1 MMSDFSILRG
11 KNILQARNLFAVL
24 ASLMLVLIQSDATLA
39 AESERP
45 RRFIYNSD
53 GGNIFI
59 DKKPP
64 MTPAD
69 VFTYVDEVANTQVTT
84 FFICPNYGMPL
95 LYPSKV
101 TEMIGSLMTDEQW
114 QHVMRVGPEPERKG
128 TQERGLANL
137 RGLVDAGHDPI
148 GLVVDRAREK
158 KMEVF
163 ITLRLNE
170 IHDVQNPDSLIV
182 SKFWRDHPEWHVGKI
197 GDEILPKFKSIIG
210 GRPDY
215 KVHPIVA
222 SWFPGALNF
231 AIPEVR
237 ALRLA
242 ELRECCERYAID
254 GIDLDFQRFPIY
266 FPQDEGPEHLDT
278 MTNWMREI
286 REMTREVGK
295 QRGRPLKISAR
306 ILAKP
311 EQNLAIGLDPVTW
324 AKEGLVD
331 FLVVSH
337 YLRNDFA
344 LPIGEFRKLV
354 PASMPLYGSI
364 EVEPKKENYRNIA
377 NKLWANGVDG
387 ILLFNFFT
395 GRENNKPPPFELL
408 NELGDPKT
416 IKNTKAKTE

>member
-1 MMSDFSILRG
+1 MNEFSICQNKKCGSYKR
-11 KNILQARNLFAVL
+11 ICT
-24 ASLMLVLIQSDATLA
+24 ILA
-39 AESERP
+39 AILLTSTLSVALSAAENERP

-64 MTPAD
+64 MSPAD
-69 VFTYVDEVANTQVTT
+69 VYTYVDEVADSQVTT

-114 QHVMRVGPEPERKG
+114 EHVMQVGPEPERKG

-137 RGLVDAGHDPI
+137 RSLVDAGYDPI

-163 ITLRLNE
+163 VTLRLNE

-182 SKFWRDHPEWHVGKI
+182 SKFWKDHPEWHVGKI
-197 GDEILPKFKSIIG
+197 GDEILPKFKGIIG

-231 AIPEVR
+231 AVPEVR
-237 ALRLA
+237 AVRLA
-242 ELRECCERYAID
+242 ELRECCERFNID
-254 GIDLDFQRFPIY
+254 GIDLDYQRFPIY
-266 FPQDEGPEHLDT
+266 FPQDEGPEHIAT
-278 MTNWMREI
+278 MTGWMREV

-295 QRGRPLKISAR
+295 KRGRPLKVSAR

-311 EQNLAIGLDPVTW
+311 EQNVAIGLDPVTW

-344 LPIGEFRKLV
+344 LPIGEFRKLM

-364 EVEPKKENYRNIA
+364 EVEPKQDNFRNIA
-377 NKLWANGVDG
+377 RKLWEDGADG

-395 GRENNKPPPFELL
+395 GRESNKPPPFELL
-408 NELGDPKT
+408 NELGDPDT
-416 IKNTKAKTE
+416 IKKSNTDTE